1 LNDGD
6 EHGGL
11 LLSVM
16 APVASMGALWRRG
29 LGRARTLR
37 RNVEARRK
45 ATQRRREVLR
55 QNARRL
61 ARRRVEDACMRS
73 SSGQGQGRSTSGRAS
88 PRMATALIATVVALA
103 VAGCVSSPMPPP
115 RSVIVPAPAPVAAP
129 VAPAPV
135 PSAPAR
141 AAAPAPAPVPEPA
154 PALAS
159 AASTAA
165 SRPFE
170 FESDAVAARFP
181 DPAVRYRTPAFE
193 PGHSG
198 VTSNAELRAALLTLV
213 GNPANLAS
221 VRLIQAGS
229 SQTGV
234 PLEALHFSR
243 PATVA
248 AHPTVLL
255 VGQQHGDESAG
266 SEALLV
272 IAQELANG
280 TLAPLLERI
289 DVVILPRANPD
300 GAAVHRRTT
309 ASGIDVNRDHLLLRT
324 PEAQAQAQLVRDFNP
339 IVVVDSHEFAV
350 LGRYIEKF
358 GAVQRFDAL
367 VQYAMVANLPDLVTR
382 ASEEWFRQP
391 LLQSLKEQGLS
402 TEWYYT
408 TSTSLSDKK
417 VSMGGVQP
425 DTGRNVN
432 GLRNAVSI
440 LIETRGAD
448 LGRTHLL
455 RRVHTHVTAIRSVL
469 ASAAARADD
478 LQKLRRFVDAE
489 VAAKAC
495 QGEVIVEAAATPSE
509 YTLMMLDPQ
518 TGADK
523 PVSVAWDS
531 ALALVPV
538 TRRTR
543 PCGYW
548 LAPDQT
554 DAVLRLRGLGVRV
567 QRIEEAGEMR
577 GEAYTETAREVG
589 ARSDVRGSIADGG
602 GGGGGPLSPMV
613 HVKVALAPALLDL
626 QPGGYYVGLDQP
638 LAHLV
643 VAALEPDTQNSFVA
657 NRIIATVNAQARVLQ
672 PPALK
677 MSVLP

>member
-1 LNDGD
+1 
-6 EHGGL
+6 
-11 LLSVM
+11 
-16 APVASMGALWRRG
+16 
-29 LGRARTLR
+29 
-37 RNVEARRK
+37 
-45 ATQRRREVLR
+45 
-55 QNARRL
+55 
-61 ARRRVEDACMRS
+61 MRCF
-73 SSGQGQGRSTSGRAS
+73 SGEGQAG
-88 PRMATALIATVVALA
+88 RMATWALPARRAVLSATALVLA
-103 VAGCVSSPMPPP
+103 LAGCVSTPLPPARP
-115 RSVIVPAPAPVAAP
+115 LPAPQPITPITPTPPARVAAP
-129 VAPAPV
+129 A
-135 PSAPAR
+135 SAPG
-141 AAAPAPAPVPEPA
+141 PG
-154 PALAS
+154 
-159 AASTAA
+159 ASTATPA
-165 SRPFE
+165 TRPFE
-170 FESDAVAARFP
+170 TESDAVAARFP

-198 VTSNAELRAALLTLV
+198 VTSNAELRAALLAIA
-213 GNPANLAS
+213 GNASNLAS
-221 VRLIQAGS
+221 VRIVQAGS

-243 PATVA
+243 PATA
-248 AHPTVLL
+248 TPHPTVLL

-272 IAQELANG
+272 IAQELASG
-280 TLAPLLERI
+280 ALAPLLDRI

-300 GAAVHRRTT
+300 GAAVHRRST

-324 PEAQAQAQLVRDFNP
+324 PEAQAQAQLVREFNP

-408 TSTSLSDKK
+408 TSTSLTDKK

-577 GEAYTETAREVG
+577 GETYTETAHELG

-602 GGGGGPLSPMV
+602 AGGGPLSQMV
-613 HVKVALAPALLDL
+613 HVKVVLALALLDL

-638 LAHLV
+638 LANLV
-643 VAALEPDTQNSFVA
+643 VAALEPDTQNSYLA
-657 NRIIATVNAQARVLQ
+657 NRIIPNVNAQARVLQ
-672 PPALK
+672 PPALR

>member
-1 LNDGD
+1 
-6 EHGGL
+6 
-11 LLSVM
+11 
-16 APVASMGALWRRG
+16 
-29 LGRARTLR
+29 
-37 RNVEARRK
+37 
-45 ATQRRREVLR
+45 
-55 QNARRL
+55 
-61 ARRRVEDACMRS
+61 MRS
-73 SSGQGQGRSTSGRAS
+73 SGWSLFAS
-88 PRMATALIATVVALA
+88 MSCAWLVV
-103 VAGCVSSPMPPP
+103 GCGSPLPPP
-115 RSVIVPAPAPVAAP
+115 RPLPPPAPVAVRPAP
-129 VAPAPV
+129 VAPAV
-135 PSAPAR
+135 APAASAVVTAPVAP
-141 AAAPAPAPVPEPA
+141 AAAPASA
-154 PALAS
+154 AS
-159 AASTAA
+159 AAG
-165 SRPFE
+165 RPFDV
-170 FESDAVAARFP
+170 ESEAVAARFP

-193 PGHSG
+193 PGHTA
-198 VTSNAELRAALLTLV
+198 VTSNAELRAAMLALAS
-213 GNPANLAS
+213 NPANLAS

-243 PATVA
+243 PATA
-248 AHPTVLL
+248 TAHPSVLL

-280 TLAPLLERI
+280 TLAPLLDRI

-300 GAAVHRRTT
+300 GAALHRRTT

-324 PEAQAQAQLVRDFNP
+324 PEAQAQAQLVREFNP

-358 GAVQRFDAL
+358 GAVQKFDAL

-448 LGRTHLL
+448 LGRMHLL

-509 YTLMMLDPQ
+509 YTLMMLDPL

-531 ALALVPV
+531 ALALVPL

-577 GEAYTETAREVG
+577 GETYTETAREVA

-602 GGGGGPLSPMV
+602 GGGPLSQMV

-643 VAALEPDTQNSFVA
+643 VAALEPDTQNSYVA
-657 NRIIATVNAQARVLQ
+657 NRIIANLNAQARVLQ
-672 PPALK
+672 PPALR